1 MEGMNGNDKEEIF
14 SDESKNERQR
24 RLNVVDRVSLSVGNC
39 EMSWVGS
46 DGEDELLRPTT
57 SISKRFRLPGKFFKD
72 CNRVDQSSVPRK
84 LRSAMKKRNH
94 ESNSPPL
101 PDKKKQNHGITEVKI
116 PRKDSRKKSKSNRQR
131 DSEASPRSQTI
142 EGPITKDEEEV
153 VETLN
158 ALAEMFPFP
167 NTNKNTALDCKL
179 TNAKSSQM
187 PEVEISRPEFE
198 ASGKEKDPNSPFP
211 SPTAESTSPSLSE
224 ALSPLSKKSKP
235 DGVKP
240 SCSCINCTTQSI
252 LSVGTES
259 EHEEGVA
266 CEGKPDTDNLGMV
279 ASATRPGSLDSGFL
293 IDKDCVVPVSRG
305 KSLKRCSAHVY
316 ISRLIKVL
324 QIAGTEDRLPVQP
337 TRLTPNEGSKQGG
350 LLGANSLNSVQHALN
365 ASLSPYGLVN
375 YAADKNQKSDEASNA
390 IVLHNKLL
398 QDQQQSFDFLS
409 LSATHSSADQVKNLV
424 ESQRQFQIPYLQS
437 VAKNQTVLPFF
448 PPQIR
453 FSSIPFPDNLPAAAA
468 KQVQKPI
475 PPPPSPPGTP
485 LFSSSQWNY
494 LISPKQEQWI
504 WTTQTA
510 AAQYNPTGVAAT
522 PHLPNW
528 LNGRQDPS
536 AIQMQHPQ
544 FIFQPSSLSSLEVL
558 GPNYSP
564 ILQQQQLIAAAVA
577 SSSPAATTNR
587 TTPSLPAS
595 PCNRHY

>member
-1 MEGMNGNDKEEIF
+1 
-14 SDESKNERQR
+14 
-24 RLNVVDRVSLSVGNC
+24 
-39 EMSWVGS
+39 
-46 DGEDELLRPTT
+46 
-57 SISKRFRLPGKFFKD
+57 
-72 CNRVDQSSVPRK
+72 
-84 LRSAMKKRNH
+84 MKKRNH

-116 PRKDSRKKSKSNRQR
+116 PRKDSRKKSKSNVV
-131 DSEASPRSQTI
+131 DHSEASPRSQTI

-224 ALSPLSKKSKP
+224 DNTISGRNFTASSPLSKKSEP
-235 DGVKP
+235 GDVKP
-240 SCSCINCTTQSI
+240 SCSSINCNVQSN
-252 LSVGTES
+252 LSLGT
-259 EHEEGVA
+259 GW
-266 CEGKPDTDNLGMV
+266 
-279 ASATRPGSLDSGFL
+279 
-293 IDKDCVVPVSRG
+293 DCVVPVSRG

-475 PPPPSPPGTP
+475 PPSPPGTP
-485 LFSSSQWNY
+485 LFSSSQWNS

-522 PHLPNW
+522 THLPNW